1 MFPIIC
7 QDRQVSRCLS
17 KKIFSSVYK
26 IDSTGTFQTEM
37 LKLSACVRFNKEH
50 SIRSVTKRYLV
61 GFVFGFVLLKSRH
74 TDPYLTW
81 PCLCFH
87 PGVCDRKKQKT
98 MTRAKDF
105 SFFNALPKLCSLYL
119 STASVKI
126 FTSTYTFSWLE
137 ANKQQEVMMTE
148 QKRTDGRQR
157 NKKKGFKSI
166 RESAISEKEDAR
178 GGYGWVVPFSSIRGR
193 ICMHSNNNN
202 NQIAN

>member
-1 MFPIIC
+1 MWQSAIWLVLFSVLSFWNPDTPTHIWR
-7 QDRQVSRCLS
+7 DRVS
-17 KKIFSSVYK
+17 V
-26 IDSTGTFQTEM
+26 
-37 LKLSACVRFNKEH
+37 
-50 SIRSVTKRYLV
+50 SIRVSAIVK
-61 GFVFGFVLLKSRH
+61 KN
-74 TDPYLTW
+74 
-81 PCLCFH
+81 
-87 PGVCDRKKQKT
+87 KKQW
-98 MTRAKDF
+98 RERRIF
-105 SFFNALPKLCSLYL
+105 LFNALPKLCSLYL

-202 NQIAN
+202 NQIANQICTKKPGRLFHRNVLFVTLVRFALFSWFHLGFNFF

>member
-1 MFPIIC
+1 MFPITC

-87 PGVCDRKKQKT
+87 PGVCDRKKKT

-105 SFFNALPKLCSLYL
+105 LFNALPKLCSLYL

-126 FTSTYTFSWLE
+126 FASTYTFSWLE

-148 QKRTDGRQR
+148 QQRKRTEGKEIKKDSKVSGRTRYQ
-157 NKKKGFKSI
+157 S
-166 RESAISEKEDAR
+166 KEDGAEDMGELCR
-178 GGYGWVVPFSSIRGR
+178 FLAFVGGFVCI
-193 ICMHSNNNN
+193 
-202 NQIAN
+202 QIIIIIK

>member
-1 MFPIIC
+1 LKYNPRRTIQLMFPITC

-81 PCLCFH
+81 PSLCFH

-105 SFFNALPKLCSLYL
+105 LFNALPKLCSLYL

-157 NKKKGFKSI
+157 NKKKKDSKVSG
-166 RESAISEKEDAR
+166 RAR
-178 GGYGWVVPFSSIRGR
+178 YQRRKTARRIWVSCAVF
-193 ICMHSNNNN
+193 
-202 NQIAN
+202 